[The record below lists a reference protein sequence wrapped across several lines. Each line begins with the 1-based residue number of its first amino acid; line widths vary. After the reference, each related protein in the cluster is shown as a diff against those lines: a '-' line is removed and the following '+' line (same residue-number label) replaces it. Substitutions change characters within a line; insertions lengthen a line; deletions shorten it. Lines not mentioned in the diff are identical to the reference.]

1 MSNVLSH
8 AVTDTIHLG
17 RKAEKEDFHIAL
29 TGTEDYIPH
38 MGMVAL
44 TVHAHNEDM
53 PICYHFFVNHL
64 TDEEKG
70 KLEKAAQIMQSPLKC
85 ILLTTAPSSPFFSL
99 TAWLPFSIVSWWLPQ
114 WLL

>member
-44 TVHAHNEDM
+44 TVHAHNGDM

-70 KLEKAAQIMQSPLKC
+70 KLEKAAQIMQSPLEVHLIDDSAFKP
-85 ILLTTAPSSPFFSL
+85 LLLSDGVA
-99 TAWLPFSIVSWWLPQ
+99 AFSIVSWWLPQ

>member
-44 TVHAHNEDM
+44 TVHAHNGDM
-53 PICYHFFVNHL
+53 PIC
-64 TDEEKG
+64 
-70 KLEKAAQIMQSPLKC
+70 
-85 ILLTTAPSSPFFSL
+85 
-99 TAWLPFSIVSWWLPQ
+99 
-114 WLL
+114 

>member
-8 AVTDTIHLG
+8 AITDTLHLG
-17 RKAEKEDFHIAL
+17 RKIEKEDFHIAL

-53 PICYHFFVNHL
+53 PICYH
-64 TDEEKG
+64 
-70 KLEKAAQIMQSPLKC
+70 
-85 ILLTTAPSSPFFSL
+85 
-99 TAWLPFSIVSWWLPQ
+99 
-114 WLL
+114 